1 MTDCNTI
8 AQALASV
15 KAKISAAAENA
26 GRSPLDVELV
36 AVTKTHNSDRIIPV
50 IEAGHR
56 IFGEN
61 RVQEALQKWPD
72 LMERYGDLELHLIGP
87 LQTNKVKD
95 AVRLFDVIQ
104 TLDRPR
110 LARVLAREM
119 AAQDKQLKLF
129 IQINT
134 GCEPQKAGV
143 LPDQADEFIAMCR
156 DDFEFDIAGLMCI
169 PPFDENALP
178 HFTLLKEIA
187 ERNDISG
194 LSMGMSGDFEAAVE
208 AGATHVRVGSAIFGA
223 RGF

>member
-1 MTDCNTI
+1 MTDNNKV
-8 AQALASV
+8 AQAFASV

-36 AVTKTHNSDRIIPV
+36 VVTKTHNGDRIIPV

-56 IFGEN
+56 VFGEN
-61 RVQEALQKWPD
+61 RVQEALQKWPE
-72 LMERYGDLELHLIGP
+72 LKEQYGGLELHLIGP

-104 TLDRPR
+104 TLDRPK
-110 LARVLAREM
+110 LARVIAREM
-119 AAQDKQLKLF
+119 AAQDKRLELF

-134 GCEPQKAGV
+134 GLEGQKAGV
-143 LPDQADEFIAMCR
+143 LPDRADDFIALCR
-156 DDFEFDIAGLMCI
+156 DDFELKITGLMCI
-169 PPFDENALP
+169 PPVGEDAIF
-178 HFTLLKEIA
+178 HFNLLKKIA
-187 ERNDISG
+187 ERNGVSG
-194 LSMGMSGDFEAAVE
+194 LSMGMSGDFEAAVK